1 MFASK
6 TTRGFYVAE
15 IHGARTIL
23 VADPEWVRPEKQVTV
38 QPGEIL
44 VIGDNSITNNSKAAK
59 VIQIPDMEAVCP
71 VIEMENPQCGIPLD
85 AVEITD
91 EEHASLI
98 EGQSNGKL
106 IDFDEAGRPFL
117 AEQALPPPL
126 TVEQIEAQR
135 LAAYA
140 DPVAGSDRFFAEVSR
155 MQAMGEAGW
164 EALRDQ
170 GAVRYAEIKA
180 EYPWPA

>member
-1 MFASK
+1 MFVSK
-6 TTRGFYVAE
+6 TTRGFYE
-15 IHGARTIL
+15 SS
-23 VADPEWVRPEKQVTV
+23 DRPGV
-38 QPGEIL
+38 P
-44 VIGDNSITNNSKAAK
+44 
-59 VIQIPDMEAVCP
+59 PDVVDISLEEYTALME
-71 VIEMENPQCGIPLD
+71 GL
-85 AVEITD
+85 
-91 EEHASLI
+91 
-98 EGQSNGKL
+98 SNGKL
-106 IDFDEAGRPFL
+106 IDFDAAGRPFL
-117 AEQALPPPL
+117 ADQPPPPPL
-126 TVEQIEAQR
+126 SVEQVEALR